1 WFFDAFHYL
10 HADLGPQY
18 NALIRLWVAFERK
31 SSFDTPHKLAGLAAA
46 KSPVVLSFWRKNRRR
61 LLPKVDESGLCSPE
75 FVAELWAW
83 WATLQPQWRSV
94 DNDGKPLPFE
104 DFGDDMAPLNKH
116 GKNGWLCLLVCVKWW
131 GNGLQTLLDNEQ
143 VSQTKDWLVLVADM
157 TKMLQRL
164 VAENGT

>member
-1 WFFDAFHYL
+1 
-10 HADLGPQY
+10 
-18 NALIRLWVAFERK
+18 
-31 SSFDTPHKLAGLAAA
+31 
-46 KSPVVLSFWRKNRRR
+46 
-61 LLPKVDESGLCSPE
+61 